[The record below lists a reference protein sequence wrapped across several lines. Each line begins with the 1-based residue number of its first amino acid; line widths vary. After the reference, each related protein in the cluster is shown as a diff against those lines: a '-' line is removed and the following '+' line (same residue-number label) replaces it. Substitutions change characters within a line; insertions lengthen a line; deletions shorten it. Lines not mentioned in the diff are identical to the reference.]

1 MTEKYQPNGDNS
13 QSKFNIEILWMKR
26 VQGMI
31 VRGEYVD
38 GEWLA
43 NALRHSDG
51 QPIPKDVL
59 NYLCRFLEGKIEAP
73 KGRKPIPAAHKAQMT
88 MVMRYHYKRNL
99 QWLRARKKLYGHL
112 DGWTCIKNAD
122 YWLGPP
128 NEIAA
133 RMVAKRFFYGAE
145 AWRSILN
152 QISSQK
158 STPHCYE

>member
-1 MTEKYQPNGDNS
+1 MTEKTQPDGDKP
-13 QSKFNIEILWMKR
+13 QTTFNIEILWMKR
-26 VQGMI
+26 VQEMI
-31 VRGEYVD
+31 ARGEYVD

-43 NALRHSDG
+43 DALPNSGG

-59 NYLCRFLEGKIEAP
+59 DYLCRFLEGKIETP
-73 KGRKPIPAAHKAQMT
+73 KGRKPVPAFHKAQMT
-88 MVMRYHYKRNL
+88 MIMRYHYERYL

-112 DGWTCIKNAD
+112 DGWTCIQNAD
-122 YWLGPP
+122 YWQGPP

-145 AWRSILN
+145 CWRSVLN

-158 STPHCYE
+158 